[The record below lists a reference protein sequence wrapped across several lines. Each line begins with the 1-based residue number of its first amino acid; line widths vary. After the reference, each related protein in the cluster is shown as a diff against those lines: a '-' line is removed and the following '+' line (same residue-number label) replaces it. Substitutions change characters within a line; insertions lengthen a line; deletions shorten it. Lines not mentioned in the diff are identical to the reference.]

1 MSFYTEENCSIF
13 YKRKLYLS
21 NLKKKNFYQQQIQK
35 NISIVYGQI
44 GTEF

>member
-1 MSFYTEENCSIF
+1 MSFYIEENCSIF

-21 NLKKKNFYQQQIQK
+21 KFEEIFFYQQQIQR

>member
-21 NLKKKNFYQQQIQK
+21 IWKLFFFYQQQIQK

>member
-21 NLKKKNFYQQQIQK
+21 NLKKKIYEQQIQK

-44 GTEF
+44 GPEF

>member
-21 NLKKKNFYQQQIQK
+21 NLKKKIYEQQIQK

-44 GTEF
+44 GTEL

>member
-1 MSFYTEENCSIF
+1 MSFYIEENCSIF
-13 YKRKLYLS
+13 YKRKLYLLD
-21 NLKKKNFYQQQIQK
+21 LKKKFFNQQQIQK

>member
-21 NLKKKNFYQQQIQK
+21 NLKKKFYEQQIQK

>member
-21 NLKKKNFYQQQIQK
+21 NLKKKNYEQQIQK

>member
-21 NLKKKNFYQQQIQK
+21 KFEKKIFYQQQIQK

>member
-1 MSFYTEENCSIF
+1 MSFYTVENCSIF
-13 YKRKLYLS
+13 YKIIFIKFE
-21 NLKKKNFYQQQIQK
+21 KKKIYEQQIQK

>member
-1 MSFYTEENCSIF
+1 MSFYIEENCSIF

-21 NLKKKNFYQQQIQK
+21 NLKKNFFYQQQIQK

>member
-13 YKRKLYLS
+13 TKENYIYQIW
-21 NLKKKNFYQQQIQK
+21 KKKIYEQQIQK

>member
-1 MSFYTEENCSIF
+1 MSFYIEENCSIF

-21 NLKKKNFYQQQIQK
+21 IWIFFFYQQQIQK